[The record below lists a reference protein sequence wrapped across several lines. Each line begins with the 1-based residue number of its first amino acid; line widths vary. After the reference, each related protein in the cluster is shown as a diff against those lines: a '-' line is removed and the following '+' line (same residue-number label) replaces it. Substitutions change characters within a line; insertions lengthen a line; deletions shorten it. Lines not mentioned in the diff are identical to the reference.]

1 MANIKN
7 ITTGVSFAIRYNKL
21 IIYYN
26 LGKLNKKYKKVQ
38 VEVNLKAILSWVTL
52 CFFLNKGISRLFFI
66 KDFLEKKN

>member
-38 VEVNLKAILSWVTL
+38 VEVNLKAIFEYSFIYG
-52 CFFLNKGISRLFFI
+52 FFSSTSTRVNK
-66 KDFLEKKN
+66 KKSNDKKEN